1 MRTYL
6 KNAFAKA
13 VVGATDISVE
23 DFQGEA
29 AGAVADG
36 QTYLNSF
43 TGYTLNGARSAVAIA
58 VFSPGDGPSPKQ
70 TCSEDSCTVQHLTAG
85 DWLVTTKINVGAQ
98 GQILTVT
105 HYRTDGA
112 VVAASGYNYDPTGQ
126 KGTQPL
132 PAMPVTVEQ
141 LTKLATDPA
150 LGI

>member
-6 KNAFAKA
+6 KNTFGKT
-13 VVGATDISVE
+13 VVGATGISVE
-23 DFQGEA
+23 EFQGEA

-58 VFSPGDGPSPKQ
+58 VFTPGDGPSPPQ
-70 TCSEDSCTVQHLTAG
+70 ACSEGSCSVQHLAAG
-85 DWLVTTKINVGAQ
+85 DSLVITKISVGNHSE
-98 GQILTVT
+98 IVTVT

-112 VVAASGYNYDPTGQ
+112 VVAASGYNYDPTAQ
-126 KGTQPL
+126 AAIKPL
-132 PAMPVTVEQ
+132 PEMPVTVEQ